1 MSRIKTLR
9 RYLEKCAR
17 NLHGKDIDQMLLDK
31 YVVGGMQ
38 TRHAYDS
45 ALRKLFGPL
54 GTKISDYL
62 IKIGTK

>member
-1 MSRIKTLR
+1 
-9 RYLEKCAR
+9 
-17 NLHGKDIDQMLLDK
+17 MLLDK